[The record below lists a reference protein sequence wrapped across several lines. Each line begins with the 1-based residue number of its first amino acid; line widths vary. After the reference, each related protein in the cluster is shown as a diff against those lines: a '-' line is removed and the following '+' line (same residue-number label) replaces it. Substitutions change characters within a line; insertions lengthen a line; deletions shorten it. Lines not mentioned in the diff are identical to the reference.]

1 MNKWMNKKKI
11 CSSFIHPSFCLATS
25 TGCVPASLA
34 RSFLSSRSLARSR
47 RWCFCRDRF
56 LCVDPDRVMAGC
68 SNNPRSGSISSG
80 THDSLNWSPAPRIVC
95 KSPHPPRIS
104 VYFFFFF
111 FFFFFPPPDLSK
123 DCFFDQSILLRLYC
137 RCCMPLSLLLLYV
150 LCYERCVILA
160 MWFM

>member
-1 MNKWMNKKKI
+1 MNKWMNNKKI
-11 CSSFIHPSFCLATS
+11 SRFIHPSFCLATS

-34 RSFLSSRSLARSR
+34 RSFFSLLARSLARSR

-56 LCVDPDRVMAGC
+56 LCVHPDRVMAGC

-104 VYFFFFF
+104 VFFFSFFFFF
-111 FFFFFPPPDLSK
+111 SPPDLSK
-123 DCFFDQSILLRLYC
+123 DYFFDQSILLRLYF
-137 RCCMPLSLLLLYV
+137 RCCMPLLYV
-150 LCYERCVILA
+150 LCCERCVILA